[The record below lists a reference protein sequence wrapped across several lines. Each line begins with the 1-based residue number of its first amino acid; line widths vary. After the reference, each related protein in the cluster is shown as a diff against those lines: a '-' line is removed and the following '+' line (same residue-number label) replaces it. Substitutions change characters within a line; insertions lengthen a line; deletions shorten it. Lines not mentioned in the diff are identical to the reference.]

1 MHKLLL
7 SSVAAAV
14 ALAFAGIT
22 PALATVDDTS
32 LVNPP
37 GTYFGSGNPNIHW
50 TVNTVGAVEMGL
62 QASIPHVG
70 PIAPVGSVYS
80 VATGVN
86 WNFNFSVNTQAGG
99 GALTLADVAP
109 IALSLHDIG
118 TGTTGSFDPTLLP
131 DNATIDDSG
140 FQNSEALRFASIRD
154 ALGDPNYDVNAND
167 TYLFTLSTSAG
178 SVTETVVVGSGAAV
192 PEPASLAVLGVGLLG
207 LAVTRKRR
215 NGGVGATT
223 A

>member
-7 SSVAAAV
+7 TSVAAA
-14 ALAFAGIT
+14 ALAFTGIA

-32 LVNPP
+32 LVSPP
-37 GTYFGSGNPNIHW
+37 GTYFGSGNPNTHW

-62 QASIPHVG
+62 QASLPHIG
-70 PIAPVGSVYS
+70 PITPVGNVYN

-86 WNFNFSVNTQAGG
+86 WNFNFSVNAQAGG
-99 GALTLADVAP
+99 GALTLADVGP
-109 IALSLHDIG
+109 ISLSLTDFG

-131 DNATIDDSG
+131 DNATVGDYG
-140 FQNSEALRFASIRD
+140 FQNSEGLRFASIR
-154 ALGDPNYDVNAND
+154 AVLGDPNYDVNAND
-167 TYLFTLSTSAG
+167 TYLLTLSTSAG
-178 SVTETVVVGSGAAV
+178 SVTERVVVGSGAV

-207 LAVTRKRR
+207 LAITRKRR
-215 NGGVGATT
+215 TGGAAT

>member
-1 MHKLLL
+1 MQKLLIA
-7 SSVAAAV
+7 SVAAAA
-14 ALAFAGIT
+14 ALAFVGIT

-50 TVNTVGAVEMGL
+50 TANTVGGVEMGL
-62 QASIPHVG
+62 QASLPTIG
-70 PIAPVGSVYS
+70 PITPVGSVYS
-80 VATGVN
+80 VATGVD

-99 GALTLADVAP
+99 GSLTLADVAP
-109 IALSLHDIG
+109 ISLSLTDFG
-118 TGTTGSFDPTLLP
+118 TGTTGSFDPTIIP
-131 DNATIDDSG
+131 DNATVGDTG
-140 FQNSEALRFASIRD
+140 FQNSEGLRFGIIAEL
-154 ALGDPNYDVNAND
+154 LGDPDYDVNAND

-178 SVTETVVVGSGAAV
+178 SVTERVVVGSGAV

-207 LAVTRKRR
+207 LAFTRKRR
-215 NGGVGATT
+215 NGGMGATT